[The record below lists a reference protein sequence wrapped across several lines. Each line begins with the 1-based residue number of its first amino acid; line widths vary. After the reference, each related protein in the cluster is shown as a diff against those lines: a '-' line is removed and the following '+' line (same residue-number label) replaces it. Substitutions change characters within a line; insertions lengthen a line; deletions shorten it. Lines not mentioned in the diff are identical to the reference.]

1 MTGRVTVRNFI
12 AVWLDEQKHSVSA
25 KTYTADAD
33 RIRSLIDQRG
43 DREITRVLIILTK
56 SGLAESSVR
65 HFRDSLSSLFAWA
78 VRERMAAPAMA
89 ISRPTWSR
97 PTLKAGAA
105 AACTACQPQRRPVG
119 RMQVHQRVDQVG
131 LRELR

>member
-1 MTGRVTVRNFI
+1 MTGRATVRNFI

-65 HFRDSLSSLFAWA
+65 HFRDSLSSFFAWA
-78 VRERMAAPAMA
+78 VRERMIAPAMA
-89 ISRPTWSR
+89 IRRPAWSR
-97 PTLKAGAA
+97 PTSRPVRR
-105 AACTACQPQRRPVG
+105 AACHSLPTQRRPVG

-131 LRELR
+131 LRQLR

>member
-1 MTGRVTVRNFI
+1 MIGRATVRNFL

-65 HFRDSLSSLFAWA
+65 HFRDSLSSFFAWA
-78 VRERMAAPAMA
+78 VRERMIAPDMA
-89 ISRPTWSR
+89 IRRPAWSR
-97 PTLKAGAA
+97 PTSRPVRRAECHSLP
-105 AACTACQPQRRPVG
+105 TQRRPVG
-119 RMQVHQRVDQVG
+119 RMQ
-131 LRELR
+131 